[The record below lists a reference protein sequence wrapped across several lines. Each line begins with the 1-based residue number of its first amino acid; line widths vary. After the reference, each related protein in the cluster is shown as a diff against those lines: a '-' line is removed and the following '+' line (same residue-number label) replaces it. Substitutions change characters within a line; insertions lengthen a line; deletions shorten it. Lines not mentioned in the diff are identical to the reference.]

1 MKLTK
6 KKVVTIALVICLIA
20 ILSVGTLAWFTDD
33 DTATNQ
39 FMIADSDAVN
49 PEDIFSVDVKE
60 NTPFGEAQDGE
71 EYTDILPGDVLKKE
85 AYVEN
90 TGDYDQYVRVT
101 ITVSDAEAWFN
112 ALGAQYNVE
121 NLLVG
126 FDSTKWV
133 HGWNNLV
140 DLQPGDPLPE
150 KLVYRLYLK
159 DILPAGQKTG
169 IFDAVKIPTT
179 LTKEQAALFEG
190 GFTID
195 IKAEAVQTQNVVPEG
210 TASEDAAFEAFKTCG
225 LNN

>member
-6 KKVVTIALVICLIA
+6 KKVITIALVVCLIA
-20 ILSVGTLAWFTDD
+20 ILSAGTLAWFTDD
-33 DTATNQ
+33 DSATNK
-39 FMIADSDAVN
+39 FMIADSTDLN

-60 NTPFGEAQDGE
+60 NTPFGDAKDGE
-71 EYTDILPGDVLKKE
+71 EYTNILPGDVLKKE

-90 TGDYDQYVRVT
+90 TGHYNQYVRVT
-101 ITVSDAEAWFN
+101 VTVSDADAWFQI
-112 ALGAQYNVE
+112 LGTNYDVTK
-121 NLLVG
+121 LLVG
-126 FDSTKWV
+126 FDSTKWE

-150 KLVYRLYLK
+150 NLVYVLYLR

-169 IFDAVKIPTT
+169 IFDAVKIPNT

-195 IKAEAVQTQNVVPEG
+195 IKAEAVQTENVVPEG
-210 TASEDAAFEAFKTCG
+210 TDAKDAAYEAFKTVG
-225 LNN
+225 M